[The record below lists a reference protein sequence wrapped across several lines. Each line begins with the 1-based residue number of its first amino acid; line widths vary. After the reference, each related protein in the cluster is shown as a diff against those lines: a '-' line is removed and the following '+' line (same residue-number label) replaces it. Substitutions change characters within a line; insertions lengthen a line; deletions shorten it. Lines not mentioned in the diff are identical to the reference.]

1 MRFLFLFFF
10 FLVVFVV
17 GGVENVEKREI
28 AGNTREIRYVRMLL
42 FSYSAVRFLWKNE
55 GFSTKMFYPSFL
67 GAHIVHPLPAEVSR
81 KHYGIQ
87 NPCGS
92 FFLFTPAPWR

>member
-42 FSYSAVRFLWKNE
+42 FSYSAVRFLWKNG

-67 GAHIVHPLPAEVSR
+67 GATIGRLSHTFSIFGSLREGAPA
-81 KHYGIQ
+81 
-87 NPCGS
+87 
-92 FFLFTPAPWR
+92 